1 MTALPALDWSAP
13 WFAPLARWRALL
25 DATDWRAA
33 LSETARER
41 GVVSG
46 RGQPIVFV
54 GADDAGDAPY
64 ELHIAATGRVPTR
77 ANLHD
82 AFNALIWLAYPRAKA
97 ALNRRQA
104 DEIEARGIGGTRGPV
119 RDAATLI
126 DESGLL
132 LASDAAEVFA
142 ALARHDWR
150 RLLVDWRDRWGRD
163 IVACAFGHALL
174 EKLAG
179 PFKSITACVV
189 PIPLR
194 GDRDAAAACF
204 IERADLA
211 PPLLAHLPVLG
222 IPGWWP
228 ANEAPSFY
236 DDAQVFRPRSSCVDR
251 RPSGVG
257 RESSRTRLNAIRNP
271 RSELPTPPCS
281 WAASPTISPAPP
293 I

>member
-1 MTALPALDWSAP
+1 MTALDWSAP

-25 DATDWRAA
+25 EAADWRAA
-33 LSETARER
+33 LSEAASER

-46 RGQPIVFV
+46 RGRPIRFV
-54 GADDAGDAPY
+54 DAADAGRTPY

-82 AFNALIWLAYPRAKA
+82 AFNALMWLAYPRAKA

-104 DEIEARGIGGTRGPV
+104 DEIEARGIGPTRGPV

-132 LASDAAEVFA
+132 LASDDAEIFA

-150 RLLVDWRDRWGRD
+150 RLLIGARDRWGRD
-163 IVACAFGHALL
+163 IVAHVFGHALL

-189 PIPLR
+189 PIRLH
-194 GDRDAAAACF
+194 GDRDAAAARF
-204 IERADLA
+204 IERPDLA

-236 DDAQVFRPRSSCVDR
+236 DDARVFRPRSSCVGPRASTANR
-251 RPSGVG
+251 RA
-257 RESSRTRLNAIRNP
+257 RL
-271 RSELPTPPCS
+271 
-281 WAASPTISPAPP
+281 
-293 I
+293 

>member
-1 MTALPALDWSAP
+1 METRDVSELPAVDWSAP

-33 LSETARER
+33 LSEAARER

-46 RGQPIVFV
+46 RGEPIAF
-54 GADDAGDAPY
+54 AEAGDAGTTPY

-77 ANLHD
+77 ADCHD

-132 LASDAAEVFA
+132 LASDDPEVSD
-142 ALARHDWR
+142 ALGRHDWH
-150 RLLVDWRDRWGRD
+150 RLFVDWRCRWGTD
-163 IVACAFGHALL
+163 IVAHAFGHALL

-189 PIPLR
+189 PIALA
-194 GDRDAAAACF
+194 GDCDRAAARF

-236 DDAQVFRPRSSCVDR
+236 DDTRVFRPAR
-251 RPSGVG
+251 RQAQ
-257 RESSRTRLNAIRNP
+257 T
-271 RSELPTPPCS
+271 CC
-281 WAASPTISPAPP
+281 
-293 I
+293 

>member
-1 MTALPALDWSAP
+1 MESHDVSALPALDWSVPWLAP
-13 WFAPLARWRALL
+13 IVRRRALL
-25 DATDWRAA
+25 DAADWRAA
-33 LSETARER
+33 LSEAARER

-46 RGQPIVFV
+46 RGRPIVFA
-54 GADDAGDAPY
+54 GGDDAGDTPY

-132 LASDAAEVFA
+132 FVSDDAEVFA

-150 RLLVDWRDRWGRD
+150 RLLVDWRERWGRD

-189 PIPLR
+189 PVPLR
-194 GDRDAAAACF
+194 GDRDEAAARF

-236 DDAQVFRPRSSCVDR
+236 DDARVFRPRSS
-251 RPSGVG
+251 GVG
-257 RESSRTRLNAIRNP
+257 RR
-271 RSELPTPPCS
+271 PP
-281 WAASPTISPAPP
+281 AANRRAPV
-293 I
+293 

>member
-1 MTALPALDWSAP
+1 METRGVTALPALDWSAP
-13 WFAPLARWRALL
+13 WFAPLARWRGLL
-25 DATDWRAA
+25 DAADWRAA
-33 LSETARER
+33 LSRAARER
-41 GVVSG
+41 GVRSG
-46 RGQPIVFV
+46 RGRPIRFV
-54 GADDAGDAPY
+54 DGDDAGHTPY
-64 ELHIAATGRVPTR
+64 ELHIAMTGRVPTR
-77 ANLHD
+77 TNLHD
-82 AFNALIWLAYPRAKA
+82 AFNALMWLAYPRAKA

-104 DEIEARGIGGTRGPV
+104 EEIESRGIGATRGPV

-150 RLLVDWRDRWGRD
+150 RLLVERRERWGSD
-163 IVACAFGHALL
+163 VVACAFGHALL

-189 PIPLR
+189 PVPLR
-194 GDRDAAAACF
+194 GDRDAAAARF

-236 DDAQVFRPRSSCVDR
+236 DDVRVFRPAPSRVDGRRSDVNR
-251 RPSGVG
+251 R
-257 RESSRTRLNAIRNP
+257 A
-271 RSELPTPPCS
+271 
-281 WAASPTISPAPP
+281 PA
-293 I
+293 

>member
-13 WFAPLARWRALL
+13 WLAPLARWRGLL
-25 DATDWRAA
+25 EAADWRAA

-41 GVVSG
+41 GVGSG
-46 RGQPIVFV
+46 RGRPIVFV
-54 GADDAGDAPY
+54 DAGDAGDVPY

-82 AFNALIWLAYPRAKA
+82 AFNALVWLAYPRAKA

-104 DEIEARGIGGTRGPV
+104 DEIEARGIGGTRGRV

-132 LASDAAEVFA
+132 LASDDPAVFD

-150 RLLVDWRDRWGRD
+150 RLLVDWRGRWGSD

-189 PIPLR
+189 PIALR

-228 ANEAPSFY
+228 ANEAPAFY
-236 DDAQVFRPRSSCVDR
+236 DDARVFRPGSSGGGWTSPGAGR
-251 RPSGVG
+251 RPS
-257 RESSRTRLNAIRNP
+257 
-271 RSELPTPPCS
+271 
-281 WAASPTISPAPP
+281 AA
-293 I
+293 

>member
-1 MTALPALDWSAP
+1 MSELPAPDWSAP
-13 WFAPLARWRALL
+13 WFARVARWRGSFESS
-25 DATDWRAA
+25 DWRAA
-33 LSETARER
+33 LSAAAYER

-46 RGQPIVFV
+46 RGRPVVFV
-54 GADDAGDAPY
+54 DAGDAGCTPY

-104 DEIEARGIGGTRGPV
+104 DEIERLGVRGVRGPV

-132 LASDAAEVFA
+132 LASDDADVFD

-150 RLLVDWRDRWGRD
+150 RLLVDWRGRWGSD
-163 IVACAFGHALL
+163 IVAQAFGHALL

-179 PFKSITACVV
+179 PFKAITACVV
-189 PIPLR
+189 PVRL
-194 GDRDAAAACF
+194 DRDGDEAAAHF
-204 IERADLA
+204 IERDDLA

-222 IPGWWP
+222 IPGWWA

-236 DDAQVFRPRSSCVDR
+236 DDERVFRPGPSGGGR
-251 RPSGVG
+251 RPS
-257 RESSRTRLNAIRNP
+257 P
-271 RSELPTPPCS
+271 
-281 WAASPTISPAPP
+281 ASPRAAA
-293 I
+293 

>member
-1 MTALPALDWSAP
+1 METQGVTALPALDWSAP
-13 WFAPLARWRALL
+13 WFAPLTRWSGPLGA
-25 DATDWRAA
+25 ADWREA
-33 LSETARER
+33 LSAAARER

-46 RGQPIVFV
+46 RDRPIAFV
-54 GADDAGDAPY
+54 DGDDAGDTPY
-64 ELHIAATGRVPTR
+64 ELHIAATGRVATR

-142 ALARHDWR
+142 ALARHDWQ
-150 RLLVDWRDRWGRD
+150 RLLVDWRERWGRD

-194 GDRDAAAACF
+194 GDRDAAAARF

-236 DDAQVFRPRSSCVDR
+236 DDPAVFRPRSSAVGC
-251 RPSGVG
+251 RPTAAKVG
-257 RESSRTRLNAIRNP
+257 P
-271 RSELPTPPCS
+271 RV
-281 WAASPTISPAPP
+281 
-293 I
+293 

>member
-1 MTALPALDWSAP
+1 MEAQGVSGAATLDWSAP
-13 WFAPLARWRALL
+13 WLAPLARWRSLL
-25 DATDWRAA
+25 DAADWRAA
-33 LSETARER
+33 LNGAARER
-41 GVVSG
+41 AIVSG
-46 RGQPIVFV
+46 RGKPVVFV
-54 GADDAGDAPY
+54 EADDAGDAPY

-82 AFNALIWLAYPRAKA
+82 AFNALMWLACPRAKA

-104 DEIEARGIGGTRGPV
+104 DEIEARGVRGARGPV

-132 LASDAAEVFA
+132 LASDDPAVFA

-150 RLLVDWRDRWGRD
+150 RLLVDWRDRWGRE
-163 IVACAFGHALL
+163 IVARAFGHALL

-189 PIPLR
+189 AIPLR
-194 GDRDAAAACF
+194 GDHDAAAARF
-204 IERADLA
+204 AERADLA

-236 DDAQVFRPRSSCVDR
+236 DDPAVFRPAPSS
-251 RPSGVG
+251 
-257 RESSRTRLNAIRNP
+257 AK
-271 RSELPTPPCS
+271 
-281 WAASPTISPAPP
+281 AAP
-293 I
+293 IG